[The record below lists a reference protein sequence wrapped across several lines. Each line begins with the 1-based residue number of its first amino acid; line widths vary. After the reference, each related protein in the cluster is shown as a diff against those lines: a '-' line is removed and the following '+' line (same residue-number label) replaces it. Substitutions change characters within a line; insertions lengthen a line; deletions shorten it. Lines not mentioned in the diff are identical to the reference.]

1 MNAKELQIDAINNR
15 IHALTR
21 ANEMMHE
28 NWGTY
33 TNESGFKFCESELAK
48 KLTGKDYVC
57 PFASP
62 INGMIK
68 PLLMELYIQMNESM
82 IESLKYQLKV
92 LGNVQTKSDQ
102 S

>member
-1 MNAKELQIDAINNR
+1 MNAKQLQIDAINDQ
-15 IHALTR
+15 IQALKR
-21 ANEMMHE
+21 ANELMHE

-33 TNESGFKFCESELAK
+33 TNESGFKFCESKLAQ

-82 IESLKYQLKV
+82 IESLKYQLKA
-92 LGNVQTKSDQ
+92 LGNVQTTSDQ